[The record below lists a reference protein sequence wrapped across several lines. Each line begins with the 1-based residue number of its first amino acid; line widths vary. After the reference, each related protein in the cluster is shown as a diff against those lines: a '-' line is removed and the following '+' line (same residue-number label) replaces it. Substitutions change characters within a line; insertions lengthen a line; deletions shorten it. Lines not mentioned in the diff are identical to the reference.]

1 MNKDIIMNEIDFSK
15 LNGLVPAVIQHHST
29 LQVLML
35 GFMNKEAL
43 EKTRSEGIVTFY
55 SRTKERLWTKGE
67 SSGNYLYVKEIIT
80 DCDNDTLLI
89 MADPAGPV
97 CHKGTASCFGE
108 EEAKGFLYKLESI
121 IKQRI
126 EDDVEDSY
134 TNRIFKAGVNKAAQK
149 VGEEAVELVIEAK
162 DDDPDLFRN
171 EAADL
176 LYHFLILLKV
186 KGFTLE
192 EIEEVLQKR
201 HKPGK

>member
-43 EKTRSEGIVTFY
+43 EKTRSEGKVTFY

-97 CHKGTASCFGE
+97 CHKGTAS
-108 EEAKGFLYKLESI
+108 
-121 IKQRI
+121 
-126 EDDVEDSY
+126 
-134 TNRIFKAGVNKAAQK
+134 
-149 VGEEAVELVIEAK
+149 
-162 DDDPDLFRN
+162 
-171 EAADL
+171 
-176 LYHFLILLKV
+176 
-186 KGFTLE
+186 
-192 EIEEVLQKR
+192 
-201 HKPGK
+201 